1 MANVDDP
8 TRYRGNTIS
17 ILGWGD
23 VKVKIHDPAMVK
35 ITEVSSNQ
43 NAVRSVL

>member
-1 MANVDDP
+1 MAKKDEP

-23 VKVKIHDPAMVK
+23 VKVKIHDPVMVK
-35 ITEVSSNQ
+35 ITEINSNQ
-43 NAVRSVL
+43 NAV

>member
-17 ILGWGD
+17 ILGCGD
-23 VKVKIHDPAMVK
+23 VKVKIHDPIIVK
-35 ITEVSSNQ
+35 ITDISSK
-43 NAVRSVL
+43 